1 MITEKDILHKSYLD
15 ICENLTI
22 KGLEEYNI
30 KKLLFNETF
39 YVQDLSWKSVIKNYI
54 VTIMF
59 DLNFRTQ
66 IDIEH
71 KNDELVL
78 LSSKWNRKDHDDY
91 WDKIC
96 SCFSENTRI
105 SFADRRNSWRDVFKY
120 FSFPN
125 MFRNIKSA
133 RTIKRSLKDI
143 KNKKH
148 RNFLV
153 NKLLQM
159 EKLDRILKE
168 TKLKPKVAMCFFDSG
183 FYENLAMQFFK
194 NRGAIT
200 VTNQHGQPVFK
211 SWDYDRMNQSQILNF
226 KCDYFLAKGEFSRK
240 QFVKAG
246 FDENRVIVIGSF
258 NNVKGY
264 QRSYDIRNA
273 FCTFLN
279 CVALPNAKEL
289 NDKLL
294 KITVELSERLNSK
307 FYIKLHPSD
316 SIENY
321 QTFKHDNL
329 LKIIERDM
337 SIPEI
342 SEVIDFGLYNESAIF
357 LDLLNNKTR
366 AYRWDNG
373 VFFPLVENNDDV
385 FADSNDIEKKV
396 NEWLEQPDSDKD
408 DYFDRV
414 SAYYN
419 GNGNAPQNIKK
430 FIDNLLKKN

>member
-1 MITEKDILHKSYLD
+1 MITEKDILHKSYLE

-66 IDIEH
+66 IDMER

-96 SCFSENTRI
+96 SCFPENTRI
-105 SFADRRNSWRDVFKY
+105 SFADRRNSWRDAFKY

-246 FDENRVIVIGSF
+246 FSEKQIVVNGSF
-258 NNVKGY
+258 NNVGGY
-264 QRSYDIRNA
+264 KRSYDEKKV
-273 FCTFLN
+273 FGTFLN
-279 CVALPNAKEL
+279 CVALPGAKEA
-289 NDKLL
+289 NRSLL
-294 KITVELSERLNSK
+294 EITTNLSEQFGLK

-316 SIENY
+316 SLENY
-321 QTFKHDNL
+321 SSIKHNGL
-329 LKIIERDM
+329 IKIITNDM
-337 SIPEI
+337 SI
-342 SEVIDFGLYNESAIF
+342 SEVAEKIDFGVLNESGVY
-357 LDLLNNKTR
+357 LDLLNYKVR
-366 AYRWDNG
+366 SFRWDNG
-373 VFFPLVENNDDV
+373 IEFPLIEDEHSL
-385 FADSNDIEKKV
+385 FTDITGLKKIV
-396 NEWLEQPDSDKD
+396 KKWMNTASIYKDK
-408 DYFDRV
+408 YFDEI
-414 SAYYN
+414 SFYYN
-419 GNGNAPQNIKK
+419 GDGNASYNIKT
-430 FIDNLLKKN
+430 FIEKML